1 MTKYQETAKAIFAAV
16 GGEKNI
22 QHVTHC
28 VTRLR
33 LVLDNDEIVNDQVI
47 KTIPNVIGVMRK
59 NDQYQI
65 ILGNDVNNYYNAFLT
80 LGHFENTTREFSSQ
94 KKSSIL
100 EKLIETI
107 AGVITPLIPAL
118 LGGGMLKVIGILLL
132 MLGIA
137 SSSSQTV
144 AFINFFGDAA
154 YYFMPIMIAY
164 SAASRFKVTPVLAA
178 TVGGILLHPAFVTMV
193 AEGKP
198 LSLFGAPVTLASYGS
213 SVIPI
218 LIMVFLMQ
226 YIERWINKIVPSIMK
241 SFLQPTLIILISGF
255 LALVVVG
262 PLGVI
267 IGKGLSSAMLSIYH
281 VAPWSALAIL
291 GAIMPLV
298 VMTGMHWA
306 FAPIFLAASVAT
318 PDVLILPAMLASNLA
333 QGAASFAV
341 AVKAKQKQ
349 TRQVAFAAGLS
360 ALLAGITEPAL
371 YGVTLKFKKPLYAA
385 MISGGLVGAYIGLV
399 NIASYTFVVPSIIG
413 LPQYINPQGGNNF
426 SNAVIAAIATIILTF
441 IITWFLGIDEGENE
455 KSSINAQEHTHIRS
469 GLSKKETLYSP
480 MVGNVLPLSK
490 VPDETFSSKLL
501 GEGLAITPSVGE
513 VYAPFDSEIISLFPT
528 KHAIALKDDKGIEVL
543 IHIGIDTVELN
554 GEGFEQLV
562 KVGDFVKRGQL
573 LLRMDIDFISSKGYS
588 LISPVVVTNSIDQ
601 LEIIVK
607 DEETMVTN
615 EDDLLVI
622 L

>member
-1 MTKYQETAKAIFAAV
+1 MTYKETAKAILAAV

-33 LVLDNDEIVNDQVI
+33 LVLKNDELVDDQIV
-47 KTIPNVIGVMRK
+47 KAIPNVIGVMCK
-59 NDQYQI
+59 NGQYQI
-65 ILGNDVNNYYNAFLT
+65 ILGNDVNNYYQAFLS
-80 LGHFENTTREFSSQ
+80 LGHFDNQDEAHLSKAKGTIIER
-94 KKSSIL
+94 
-100 EKLIETI
+100 LIETI

-118 LGGGMLKVIGILLL
+118 LGGGMLKVVGILLP
-132 MLGIA
+132 MLGLA
-137 SSSSQTV
+137 GADSQTV

-154 YYFMPIMIAY
+154 YYFMPVMIAY
-164 SAASRFKVTPVLAA
+164 SAAARFKVTPVLAA
-178 TVGGILLHPAFVTMV
+178 TVAGILLPPSFVAMV

-198 LSLFGAPVTLASYGS
+198 LALFGAPVTPASYGS

-218 LIMVFLMQ
+218 LIMVYLMQ
-226 YIERWINKIVPSIMK
+226 YIEKWVNRLVPSVMK

-267 IGKGLSSAMLSIYH
+267 IGQGLSNTMLAIYH
-281 VAPWSALAIL
+281 VAPWLALAIL

-333 QGAASFAV
+333 QGAAAIAV
-341 AVKAKQKQ
+341 AFKAKQKQ
-349 TRQVAFAAGLS
+349 TRQVALAAGIS

-385 MISGGLVGAYIGLV
+385 MISGGLVGAFIGFV

-413 LPQYINPQGGNNF
+413 LPQYINPAGGANF
-426 SNAVIAAIATIILTF
+426 RNAVIAAVATIVLTF
-441 IITWFLGIDEGENE
+441 ILTWFLGIDEECPEQASGSADISQV
-455 KSSINAQEHTHIRS
+455 KS
-469 GLSKKETLYSP
+469 GLSTKQTLYAP
-480 MVGNVLPLSK
+480 MAGEVLPLAA

-501 GEGLAITPSVGE
+501 GEGFAILPSQGE
-513 VYAPFDSEIISLFPT
+513 VYAPFDGEIITFFPT
-528 KHAIALKDDKGIEVL
+528 KHAIALRNEAGVEVL
-543 IHIGIDTVELN
+543 IHVGIDTVELK

-562 KVGDFVKRGQL
+562 SVGDVVKRGQP
-573 LLRMDIDFISSKGYS
+573 LLRMDTDFIASKGYS
-588 LISPVVVTNSIDQ
+588 LISPVVVTNSAEQ
-601 LEIIVK
+601 LEIIVQDDNK
-607 DEETMVTN
+607 MVSK
-615 EDDLLVI
+615 EDALLVI

>member
-1 MTKYQETAKAIFAAV
+1 MTYKETAKAILVAV

-22 QHVTHC
+22 QRVTHC

-33 LVLDNDEIVNDQVI
+33 LVLKNDELVDDQIV
-47 KTIPNVIGVMRK
+47 KAIPNVIGVMRK
-59 NDQYQI
+59 NGQYQI
-65 ILGNDVNNYYNAFLT
+65 ILGNDVNNYYQAFLS
-80 LGHFENTTREFSSQ
+80 LGHFDNQDEAHPSKAKGTIIER
-94 KKSSIL
+94 
-100 EKLIETI
+100 LIETI

-118 LGGGMLKVIGILLL
+118 LGGGMLKVVGILLP
-132 MLGIA
+132 MLGLA
-137 SSSSQTV
+137 SADSQTV

-154 YYFMPIMIAY
+154 YYFMPVMIAY
-164 SAASRFKVTPVLAA
+164 SAAARFKVTPVLAA
-178 TVGGILLHPAFVTMV
+178 TVAGILLHPSFVAMV

-198 LSLFGAPVTLASYGS
+198 LVLFGAPVTPASYGS

-218 LIMVFLMQ
+218 LIMVYLMQ
-226 YIERWINKIVPSIMK
+226 YIEKWVNCLVPSVMK
-241 SFLQPTLIILISGF
+241 SFLQPTLIILVSGF

-267 IGKGLSSAMLSIYH
+267 IGQGLSNTMLAIYH
-281 VAPWSALAIL
+281 VAPWLALAIL

-333 QGAASFAV
+333 QGAAAIAV
-341 AVKAKQKQ
+341 AFKAKQKQ
-349 TRQVAFAAGLS
+349 TRQVALAAGIS

-385 MISGGLVGAYIGLV
+385 MISGGLVGAFIGFV

-413 LPQYINPQGGNNF
+413 LPQYINPAGGANF
-426 SNAVIAAIATIILTF
+426 TNALIAASATIVLTF
-441 IITWFLGIDEGENE
+441 ILTWFLGIDEECPEQASGSADISQV
-455 KSSINAQEHTHIRS
+455 KS
-469 GLSKKETLYSP
+469 GLSTKQTLYAP
-480 MVGNVLPLSK
+480 MTGEMLPLAE

-501 GEGLAITPSVGE
+501 GEGFAILPSQGE
-513 VYAPFDSEIISLFPT
+513 VYAPFDGEIITFFPT
-528 KHAIALKDDKGIEVL
+528 KHAIALRNEAGVEVL
-543 IHIGIDTVELN
+543 IHVGIDTVELK

-562 KVGDFVKRGQL
+562 SVGDVVKRGQA
-573 LLRMDIDFISSKGYS
+573 LLRMDTDFIASKGYS
-588 LISPVVVTNSIDQ
+588 LISPMVVTNSAEQ
-601 LEIIVK
+601 LEIIVQDDNK
-607 DEETMVTN
+607 MVSK
-615 EDDLLVI
+615 EDALLVI

>member
-1 MTKYQETAKAIFAAV
+1 MTKYQETAKAILAAV

-65 ILGNDVNNYYNAFLT
+65 ILGNDVNNYYNAFLA

-118 LGGGMLKVIGILLL
+118 LGGGMLKVIGILLP
-132 MLGIA
+132 MIGIA

-226 YIERWINKIVPSIMK
+226 YIERWINKIVPSVMK

-255 LALVVVG
+255 L
-262 PLGVI
+262 
-267 IGKGLSSAMLSIYH
+267 
-281 VAPWSALAIL
+281 ALAIL

-333 QGAASFAV
+333 QGAASLAV

-513 VYAPFDSEIISLFPT
+513 VYAPFDGEIISLFPT
-528 KHAIALKDDKGIEVL
+528 KHAIALKDDKGVEVL